1 MKIHRLFIKT
11 HRILGICLSI
21 LFLMWFV
28 SGIVMMY
35 HTYPRV
41 EKEQALAF
49 AEDIDTVLLPIQNL
63 VEELPLRDPVKSISL
78 NKRAGE
84 NVIRI
89 STEEEEFLL
98 NARTGLPIGKFSSGQ
113 LQQIANRWSSGDAML
128 KDTLNEIDV
137 WLIGAYPFKDFPVYH
152 YCFPDEEKGE
162 LYLSSRTGDALQFTT
177 WKSRFWAWVGAIPH
191 WIYVKQFRAHGRQP
205 WKDIVLWVSG
215 IGILMTLSGIYVGIR
230 SFRIARKKHHTGTPY
245 RKGLFLWHHLA
256 GLCFVLFTLTWIFS
270 GFMSLAQVPQWISK
284 VHEPRNVRDEING
297 SSLALDAYRLDC
309 QRILEQEGIKNL
321 TWTSLGG
328 YPCYKVET
336 EKETYLVDATIPSEV
351 RRLEV
356 DETFCREMMQ
366 HIRGK
371 EVPVEV
377 SLLTEYDNY
386 YISLKNALPL
396 PVYKIKVRD
405 ADKSCYYLDPVDGS
419 CRYFNE
425 NTRYRVWMYKGLHC
439 FSTVF
444 FARHHTLRDVL
455 MWILLLG
462 GCVLS
467 VTGVILSI
475 RYVSRN

>member
-1 MKIHRLFIKT
+1 
-11 HRILGICLSI
+11 
-21 LFLMWFV
+21 
-28 SGIVMMY
+28 
-35 HTYPRV
+35 
-41 EKEQALAF
+41 
-49 AEDIDTVLLPIQNL
+49 
-63 VEELPLRDPVKSISL
+63 
-78 NKRAGE
+78 
-84 NVIRI
+84 
-89 STEEEEFLL
+89 
-98 NARTGLPIGKFSSGQ
+98 
-113 LQQIANRWSSGDAML
+113 
-128 KDTLNEIDV
+128 
-137 WLIGAYPFKDFPVYH
+137 
-152 YCFPDEEKGE
+152 
-162 LYLSSRTGDALQFTT
+162 
-177 WKSRFWAWVGAIPH
+177 
-191 WIYVKQFRAHGRQP
+191 
-205 WKDIVLWVSG
+205 
-215 IGILMTLSGIYVGIR
+215 
-230 SFRIARKKHHTGTPY
+230 
-245 RKGLFLWHHLA
+245 
-256 GLCFVLFTLTWIFS
+256 
-270 GFMSLAQVPQWISK
+270 MSLAQVPQWISK

-366 HIRGK
+366 RIRGK

-439 FSTVF
+439 FSTVL
-444 FARHHTLRDVL
+444 FARHQTLRDVL

>member
-215 IGILMTLSGIYVGIR
+215 IGILMTLS
-230 SFRIARKKHHTGTPY
+230 
-245 RKGLFLWHHLA
+245 
-256 GLCFVLFTLTWIFS
+256 VLF
-270 GFMSLAQVPQWISK
+270 G
-284 VHEPRNVRDEING
+284 
-297 SSLALDAYRLDC
+297 
-309 QRILEQEGIKNL
+309 
-321 TWTSLGG
+321 
-328 YPCYKVET
+328 
-336 EKETYLVDATIPSEV
+336 
-351 RRLEV
+351 
-356 DETFCREMMQ
+356 
-366 HIRGK
+366 
-371 EVPVEV
+371 
-377 SLLTEYDNY
+377 
-386 YISLKNALPL
+386 
-396 PVYKIKVRD
+396 
-405 ADKSCYYLDPVDGS
+405 
-419 CRYFNE
+419 
-425 NTRYRVWMYKGLHC
+425 
-439 FSTVF
+439 
-444 FARHHTLRDVL
+444 
-455 MWILLLG
+455 
-462 GCVLS
+462 
-467 VTGVILSI
+467 
-475 RYVSRN
+475 

>member
-1 MKIHRLFIKT
+1 MKILRLFIKT

-245 RKGLFLWHHLA
+245 RKRLFRYLA
-256 GLCFVLFTLTWIFS
+256 IDLVADVADDTRTDRDHRIKSHIHRPDLQESRHDQENTQYDQREGTAFRLDHV
-270 GFMSLAQVPQWISK
+270 G
-284 VHEPRNVRDEING
+284 HEPKKVVFQQFRSRFPGFERERGERPIRIGIGFVTDFKQDIQNRD
-297 SSLALDAYRLDC
+297 D
-309 QRILEQEGIKNL
+309 
-321 TWTSLGG
+321 
-328 YPCYKVET
+328 
-336 EKETYLVDATIPSEV
+336 
-351 RRLEV
+351 
-356 DETFCREMMQ
+356 
-366 HIRGK
+366 
-371 EVPVEV
+371 
-377 SLLTEYDNY
+377 
-386 YISLKNALPL
+386 
-396 PVYKIKVRD
+396 
-405 ADKSCYYLDPVDGS
+405 
-419 CRYFNE
+419 
-425 NTRYRVWMYKGLHC
+425 
-439 FSTVF
+439 
-444 FARHHTLRDVL
+444 
-455 MWILLLG
+455 
-462 GCVLS
+462 
-467 VTGVILSI
+467 
-475 RYVSRN
+475 